1 MSVHHAR
8 ARRRWAA
15 LTATAVV
22 LAACTPGA
30 DSPGSSDG
38 TGSQTGADGSSDG
51 GGDPA
56 GEAGEGSDTP
66 AAAPVADPEQTVL
79 AGGTAAELSVEAS
92 RAFFQSAPVV
102 VVAAQDEQL
111 AAASAGVALGV
122 PVLVDGPGVAE
133 EVERLGAETALT
145 VGPVEDPGVDVLAVE
160 DAQALAEVLDVE
172 GPAEPVPD
180 GEQVQALVGLEPG
193 ARTVLTGADQDDTP
207 PGTDTDAAT
216 QTAGDPA
223 GQTEAPAEPLESDVE
238 ELPET
243 STPEPVDGVTV
254 MTTGVDRDV
263 AAVASARAV
272 GAPVLVVPEGDP
284 RATSETVQALADADP
299 GTVIGI
305 GEEFGAAQTLAWR
318 AQTAATGVE
327 LPGGGQLVLP
337 DKTYV
342 ALYGNPTT
350 SSLGVLGEQGP
361 EDTVERAEEVA
372 APYADL
378 TDEPVVPALEI
389 IATVASS
396 DAGAD
401 GNYSNEM
408 DLETLRPLV
417 DLAEEHGMYVVLD
430 LQPGRT
436 DFLTQAKVYEELL
449 RRPHVGLALDPEW
462 RLGPSEVHLQ
472 QIGQVD
478 VAEVDAVVDW
488 LADLTRDH
496 DLPQKMLVLHQ
507 FQTRMIPG
515 ADEVDQSRTEVA
527 VLIHADGQGAQ
538 ADKQGTWR
546 ALHDH
551 APSVPYWGW
560 KNFYDEDLPGP
571 LSPEQTMQV
580 EPTPDFI
587 SYQ

>member
-1 MSVHHAR
+1 MSDHHTR

-15 LTATAVV
+15 LAASAVV

-30 DSPGSSDG
+30 DSPDDAG
-38 TGSQTGADGSSDG
+38 DGSGTTAGSG
-51 GGDPA
+51 GSGAEGTDSSSGALVAVPA
-56 GEAGEGSDTP
+56 TGQETM
-66 AAAPVADPEQTVL
+66 VL
-79 AGGTAAELSVEAS
+79 GGATAAELSVQAS
-92 RAFFQSAPVV
+92 RAFFESAPVV

-111 AAASAGVALGV
+111 AAASAGVALGA
-122 PVLVDGPGVAE
+122 PVLVDGPGVVE
-133 EVERLGAETALT
+133 EVERLGAGTALT

-160 DAQALAEVLDVE
+160 DGPGLAEVLGADA
-172 GPAEPVPD
+172 GGEPVPD
-180 GEQVQALVGLEPG
+180 GEQVSALLGLDPDG
-193 ARTVLTGADQDDTP
+193 GSVLQGPAEEASADAGADAAAQTSGD
-207 PGTDTDAAT
+207 PGG
-216 QTAGDPA
+216 QTA
-223 GQTEAPAEPLESDVE
+223 APAEPLESDVE
-238 ELPET
+238 ELPGT
-243 STPEPVDGVTV
+243 ARPEPVGGTTV
-254 MTTGVDRDV
+254 LSTGADRDA
-263 AAVASARAV
+263 AAVATALAA
-272 GAPVLVVPEGDP
+272 GAPVLVAPEADP
-284 RATSETVQALADADP
+284 RASSEVVRAIADAAP
-299 GTVIGI
+299 GAVVGV
-305 GEEFGAAQTLAWR
+305 GPEFGDTETLTSTAR
-318 AQTAATGVE
+318 AAATGVE

-337 DKTYV
+337 GKTYV

-361 EDTVERAEEVA
+361 EETVARAEEIA
-372 APYADL
+372 GAYTDL
-378 TDEPVVPALEI
+378 VDEPVVPALEI

-396 DAGAD
+396 DPGPD

-408 DLETLRPLV
+408 DVETLRPLV
-417 DLAEEHGMYVVLD
+417 DLAAEHGMYVVLD

-436 DFLTQAKVYEELL
+436 DFVTQAELYEELL
-449 RRPHVGLALDPEW
+449 VQPHVGLALDPEW

-488 LADLTRDH
+488 LAELTRDH

-515 ADEVDQSRTEVA
+515 VDEVDQSRPEVA

-546 ALHDH
+546 SLHDY
-551 APSVPYWGW
+551 APSVTHWGW

-571 LSPEQTMQV
+571 LSPAETMQV

>member
-8 ARRRWAA
+8 TRRRWAA

-30 DSPGSSDG
+30 DSPGSADG
-38 TGSQTGADGSSDG
+38 TGTPTGAEGSSDG
-51 GGDPA
+51 GDPA
-56 GEAGEGSDTP
+56 GDEEEGADTLV
-66 AAAPVADPEQTVL
+66 AVPVAGPEPAVL
-79 AGGTAAELSVEAS
+79 SGGTSAELSVEAS
-92 RAFFQSAPVV
+92 RALFESAPVV

-133 EVERLGAETALT
+133 EVARLGVQTALT
-145 VGPVEDPGVDVLAVE
+145 VGPVDDPGVDVLAVT
-160 DAQALAEVLDVE
+160 DDQALAEALGTE
-172 GPAEPVPD
+172 PAGEPVPE
-180 GEQVQALVGLEPG
+180 GEQVRALVGLEPG
-193 ARTVLTGADQDDTP
+193 VAALLTGVDRDGAP
-207 PGTDTDAAT
+207 SGADTDAAT

-223 GQTEAPAEPLESDVE
+223 GQTSAPVEPLESDVE

-243 STPEPVDGVTV
+243 SAPEAVDGVTV
-254 MTTGVDRDV
+254 MTTGADEDA

-272 GAPVLVVPEGDP
+272 GAQVLVVPEGDP

-337 DKTYV
+337 GKTYV

-350 SSLGVLGEQGP
+350 SALGVLGEQGP
-361 EDTVERAEEVA
+361 EATVERAEQVA

-396 DAGAD
+396 EAGAD
-401 GNYSNEM
+401 GNYSTEM

-417 DLAEEHGMYVVLD
+417 DLAEKHGMYVVLD

-436 DFLTQAKVYEELL
+436 DFLTQARRYEELL

-462 RLGPSEVHLQ
+462 RLGPSEVHLE

-515 ADEVDQSRTEVA
+515 VDDVDQSRTEVA

-546 ALHDH
+546 TLHDH

-571 LSPEQTMQV
+571 LSPEATMQV

>member
-38 TGSQTGADGSSDG
+38 TGSQTGTDGSSDG

-56 GEAGEGSDTP
+56 GEGGEGSDTP

-92 RAFFQSAPVV
+92 RAFFESAPVV

-207 PGTDTDAAT
+207 PGADTDAAT
-216 QTAGDPA
+216 RTAGDPA

-243 STPEPVDGVTV
+243 SAPEPVDGVTV

-299 GTVIGI
+299 RTVIGI

-361 EDTVERAEEVA
+361 EETVERAEEVA

-546 ALHDH
+546 SLHDH

>member
-1 MSVHHAR
+1 MSDHHTR

-15 LTATAVV
+15 LTASAVV

-30 DSPGSSDG
+30 DSPG
-38 TGSQTGADGSSDG
+38 GAGDGSGTTAGSG
-51 GGDPA
+51 GSGAEGTDSSSGALVAVPA
-56 GEAGEGSDTP
+56 TGQETM
-66 AAAPVADPEQTVL
+66 VL
-79 AGGTAAELSVEAS
+79 GGATAAELSVQAS
-92 RAFFQSAPVV
+92 RAFFESAPVV

-111 AAASAGVALGV
+111 TAASAGVALGA
-122 PVLVDGPGVAE
+122 PVLVDGPGVVE
-133 EVERLGAETALT
+133 EVERLGAGTALT
-145 VGPVEDPGVDVLAVE
+145 IGPVEDPGVDVLAVE
-160 DAQALAEVLDVE
+160 DGPGLAEVLGADA
-172 GPAEPVPD
+172 GGEPVPD
-180 GEQVQALVGLEPG
+180 GEQVSALLGLDPDG
-193 ARTVLTGADQDDTP
+193 GSVLQGPAEEASADAGADAAAQTSGD
-207 PGTDTDAAT
+207 PGG
-216 QTAGDPA
+216 QTA
-223 GQTEAPAEPLESDVE
+223 APAEPLESDVE

-243 STPEPVDGVTV
+243 ARPEPVGGTTV
-254 MTTGVDRDV
+254 LSTGGDRDA
-263 AAVASARAV
+263 AAVASALAA
-272 GAPVLVVPEGDP
+272 GAPVLVAPEADP
-284 RATSETVQALADADP
+284 RASSEVVQAVAAAEP
-299 GTVIGI
+299 GAVVGI
-305 GEEFGAAQTLAWR
+305 GPEFGDAETLTSTAR
-318 AQTAATGVE
+318 AAATGVE

-337 DKTYV
+337 GKTYV

-361 EDTVERAEEVA
+361 EETVARAEEIA
-372 APYADL
+372 GAYTDL
-378 TDEPVVPALEI
+378 VDEPVVPALEI

-396 DAGAD
+396 DPGPD

-408 DLETLRPLV
+408 DVETLRPLV
-417 DLAEEHGMYVVLD
+417 DLAAEHGMYVVLD

-436 DFLTQAKVYEELL
+436 DFVTQAELYEELL
-449 RRPHVGLALDPEW
+449 VQPHVGLALDPEW

-488 LADLTRDH
+488 LAELTRDH

-515 ADEVDQSRTEVA
+515 VDEVDQSRPEVA

-538 ADKQGTWR
+538 EDKQGTWR
-546 ALHDH
+546 SLHDY
-551 APSVPYWGW
+551 APSVTHWGW

-571 LSPEQTMQV
+571 LSPAETMQV